1 MPNKVFTFIFS
12 PPARMAWLTAKIYKV
27 PTDIV
32 QVDLSKAE
40 QMDLEF
46 LKMNPKH
53 EVPVFDHEGTFVTES
68 RAIAKY
74 FHEHFN
80 IDPEANDHWYPSDP
94 EERRKVDEWL
104 DFSDK
109 RHMSICKPALGT
121 AVSRTDM
128 NWRKHYG
135 IFIALLGKKLKS
147 NKNWIEEMMT
157 NIRDAEGILCKRNIE
172 NVKDLNLGDLSLFL
186 EVTLPFFIL
195 EDVNFEDYPAIIN
208 LYKVIQKIPE
218 FQEIDEGFKE
228 FIKPVLRPIPP
239 SQSVFGYIRELW
251 TSIKLITYIKWNG
264 IAMNA

>member
-1 MPNKVFTFIFS
+1 MF
-12 PPARMAWLTAKIYKV
+12 R
-27 PTDIV
+27 
-32 QVDLSKAE
+32 
-40 QMDLEF
+40 
-46 LKMNPKH
+46 
-53 EVPVFDHEGTFVTES
+53 
-68 RAIAKY
+68 
-74 FHEHFN
+74 
-80 IDPEANDHWYPSDP
+80 
-94 EERRKVDEWL
+94 
-104 DFSDK
+104 
-109 RHMSICKPALGT
+109 
-121 AVSRTDM
+121 
-128 NWRKHYG
+128 

-186 EVTLPFFIL
+186 EVLLYFTFIINAKACFWIKVTLPFFIL
-195 EDVNFEDYPAIIN
+195 EDVNFEDYPAINN

-251 TSIKLITYIKWNG
+251 TSIKLITYMKWNG

>member
-1 MPNKVFTFIFS
+1 MMVKYF
-12 PPARMAWLTAKIYKV
+12 
-27 PTDIV
+27 

-94 EERRKVDEWL
+94 EERRKVTQKQSKVRPDFYFKVDEWL

-135 IFIALLGKKLKS
+135 CVPG
-147 NKNWIEEMMT
+147 
-157 NIRDAEGILCKRNIE
+157 
-172 NVKDLNLGDLSLFL
+172 
-186 EVTLPFFIL
+186 
-195 EDVNFEDYPAIIN
+195 
-208 LYKVIQKIPE
+208 
-218 FQEIDEGFKE
+218 
-228 FIKPVLRPIPP
+228 
-239 SQSVFGYIRELW
+239 
-251 TSIKLITYIKWNG
+251 
-264 IAMNA
+264 